1 MLLEEVLAITS
12 EFTDV
17 EVIDS
22 ETGKYL
28 ASYDGR
34 DSIPSSY
41 GKREVKEMRVSFNE
55 LLIEI

>member
-1 MLLEEVLAITS
+1 MLLEDVLAITS

-17 EVIDS
+17 EVMNS
-22 ETGKYL
+22 ETDEFI

-41 GKREVKEMRVSFNE
+41 GKREVKELQVAFGE
-55 LLIEI
+55 LWIWV